1 MFVLAHIFFPVKN
14 EFCGEFPRGLV
25 GLRGSD
31 VVTAVPWVA
40 TVAWVQPLVW
50 ELLHAAWQKKKKKK
64 KKKILW

>member
-1 MFVLAHIFFPVKN
+1 M
-14 EFCGEFPRGLV
+14 

-50 ELLHAAWQKKKKKK
+50 ERLHAAWQKKKKKEFYGRGS
-64 KKKILW
+64 

>member
-1 MFVLAHIFFPVKN
+1 M
-14 EFCGEFPRGLV
+14 

-50 ELLHAAWQKKKKKK
+50 ERLHAAWQKKKKKK
-64 KKKILW
+64 NFMVEVARCSSKIYIPLSYSCYYAAAV